1 MSETTTA
8 PETVTVE
15 LNVEVAYQQLVGFQK
30 AVVAYN
36 KADEEDSDKGRLEA
50 ANDAVNASLL
60 LINDVVP
67 ADMRAKLR
75 TGTLQFCRH
84 HGNEYGPALAGLG
97 AKIEE
102 FTEGLKVLGAPMDVS
117 PG

>member
-67 ADMRAKLR
+67 ADLSDKLHARLAEEHPDLAPAPEPNIEDILRAL
-75 TGTLQFCRH
+75 
-84 HGNEYGPALAGLG
+84 GLLDADEDQG
-97 AKIEE
+97 
-102 FTEGLKVLGAPMDVS
+102 S
-117 PG
+117 